1 MSSIIP
7 ESPVRLPVEKVAR
20 DEPYKVGTLSYTLP
34 GLLFMMLWLLW
45 GDFCFSLMQAVFPA
59 VAPLMLGKLD
69 APNWMIALFLS
80 TIPGILNATVCPFV
94 SYWSDRYRSPL
105 GRRIPF
111 ILYTI
116 PFLCLFLVLIGV
128 APYMADWLV
137 KRGWL
142 QDVRITTLAFM
153 GCFIVGFQFFNM
165 FVGSVYYYL
174 FNDVVPAE
182 FLGRFLATFRVV
194 GVVATSGFY
203 LFVFPQA
210 ETHFLG
216 MFVGAAVLYGVVFLL
231 MCRFVKEGRYPLPP
245 GGRDGQTVFGG
256 IKVFFK
262 ESFSQRFYWLFYL
275 SVAFWATSGASDVF
289 LIFFSRSVGLSLEQ
303 FGLYTGIGAGISA
316 VLLIP
321 CGILSDKFHSLRTM
335 LVASWLAAAC
345 SSLPLIFL
353 FFNVPQEMGF
363 MAWSIAFGLSL
374 PVMALF
380 TASELPTYMSILP
393 KHRFGQFCAATALLR
408 SVFTIFAGL
417 ICGLLIDWLKL
428 IDPSRAYFYL
438 PFWPILFQTL
448 SAICLGLL
456 YLEWKKLGGDKSY
469 VPPRVIGEPDDEL
482 ESASQ

>member
-7 ESPVRLPVEKVAR
+7 EPPVRLPVEKVIQ
-20 DEPYKVGTLSYTLP
+20 DGPYKVGTLSYTLP
-34 GLLFMMLWLLW
+34 GLLLMVLWLLW

-59 VAPLMLGKLD
+59 VAPLMLGKLE

-116 PFLCLFLVLIGV
+116 PFLCLFLVLIGL

-137 KRGWL
+137 KWGWL
-142 QDVRITTLAFM
+142 QDVRIATLAFM
-153 GCFIVGFQFFNM
+153 GFFIVGFQFFNM

-203 LFVFPQA
+203 LFVFPKA

-216 MFVGAAVLYGVVFLL
+216 IFVGAAVLYGVVFLL
-231 MCRFVKEGRYPLPP
+231 MCRFVKEGQYPPP
-245 GGRDGQTVFGG
+245 PRTQDGQTVFGG
-256 IKVFFK
+256 IKTFFK

-316 VLLIP
+316 ALLIP

-335 LVASWLAAAC
+335 LAASWLAAAC
-345 SSLPLIFL
+345 SSLPLVFL
-353 FFNVPQEMGF
+353 LFKVPQEMGF

-393 KHRFGQFCAATALLR
+393 KQRFGQFCAATALLR

-428 IDPSRAYFYL
+428 VDPSRAYLYL
-438 PFWPILFQTL
+438 PLWPILFQTL

-482 ESASQ
+482 EYSPR